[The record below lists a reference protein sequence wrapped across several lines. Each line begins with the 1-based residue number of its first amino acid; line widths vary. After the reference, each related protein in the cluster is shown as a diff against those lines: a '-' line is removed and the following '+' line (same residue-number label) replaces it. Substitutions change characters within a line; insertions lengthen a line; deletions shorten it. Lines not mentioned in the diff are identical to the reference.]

1 MPERDL
7 IQQAEKFKAALEVQD
22 LKALGRIVEAY
33 AGVQRRLRGEMD
45 ALLLE
50 IEHTDKLTAAQVV
63 KLERYR
69 RLMRETQDELNR
81 FSQYLGVEMDTLGR
95 TMVGRGLAESRVL
108 MELSLGDARL
118 AADLRALA
126 PETVETLLGFLD
138 RNGPLY
144 ARLGMLT
151 DYTAEMVS
159 NTIVQSVALG
169 RNPRVLAREL
179 TRAYGMGLT
188 QSLNMARTVQLW
200 SYREASR
207 ANYVANSNVVMGW
220 IWQATLSD
228 RTCMSCI
235 AMHGTRH
242 AVDEVLNDHHAG
254 RCLTP
259 GMLVSSP
266 SIMAFE
272 SRRYDGEIVGIRT
285 ASGKF
290 ISVTPN
296 HPILTDHG
304 WLPAYLVQKGD
315 NVVCDGGGYGA
326 SLAMHPN
333 KNDVPTRIEDIP
345 AALGMDCFASVPET
359 AQNFHGDGID
369 GNIYVVGTNSLLLNT
384 AESPFSNPLSEHIL
398 GSGGAKQV
406 FLSPL
411 CDLDAARKRWFSS
424 CRRDLCDSD
433 SSQLLIPGR
442 IRDHHP
448 IRLGP
453 PSMVHSGIFQPE
465 VNNIPGNSIKTSE
478 RIDAFAID
486 EAAGNFIDRE
496 AFFELFDC
504 DSRDLSAPDF
514 ISGRYISKQPAS
526 LEFVREA
533 LLGSMKP
540 MGGALGAF
548 SRDISIDGVL
558 EVCVTTFSGQVYNL
572 QTTEDMYNVN
582 GIITHN
588 CAAIPIT
595 ILNPRMEL
603 PQTGEQ
609 WFNSLTDA
617 EKVKMMGQDR
627 LQAYQDGKFKFNQL
641 TREYDDEVYGKMRGE
656 ASLKDLLTGQG

>member
-50 IEHTDKLTAAQVV
+50 IEHTDKLTAGQVV

-169 RNPRVLAREL
+169 RNPRALAREL

-242 AVDEVLNDHHAG
+242 EAGEVLNDHHRG
-254 RCLTP
+254 RC
-259 GMLVSSP
+259 VQ
-266 SIMAFE
+266 
-272 SRRYDGEIVGIRT
+272 
-285 ASGKF
+285 
-290 ISVTPN
+290 
-296 HPILTDHG
+296 
-304 WLPAYLVQKGD
+304 LPV
-315 NVVCDGGGYGA
+315 
-326 SLAMHPN
+326 
-333 KNDVPTRIEDIP
+333 
-345 AALGMDCFASVPET
+345 
-359 AQNFHGDGID
+359 
-369 GNIYVVGTNSLLLNT
+369 
-384 AESPFSNPLSEHIL
+384 
-398 GSGGAKQV
+398 
-406 FLSPL
+406 
-411 CDLDAARKRWFSS
+411 
-424 CRRDLCDSD
+424 
-433 SSQLLIPGR
+433 
-442 IRDHHP
+442 
-448 IRLGP
+448 
-453 PSMVHSGIFQPE
+453 
-465 VNNIPGNSIKTSE
+465 
-478 RIDAFAID
+478 
-486 EAAGNFIDRE
+486 
-496 AFFELFDC
+496 
-504 DSRDLSAPDF
+504 
-514 ISGRYISKQPAS
+514 
-526 LEFVREA
+526 
-533 LLGSMKP
+533 
-540 MGGALGAF
+540 
-548 SRDISIDGVL
+548 
-558 EVCVTTFSGQVYNL
+558 
-572 QTTEDMYNVN
+572 
-582 GIITHN
+582 
-588 CAAIPIT
+588 T

-641 TREYDDEVYGKMRGE
+641 TKEYSDDVYGKMRGE